1 MAEPNNNPN
10 NNPNNEPNN
19 NAGNNGG
26 GSNSQSFTQEQVDA
40 MIAAERSKLPNADE
54 MAAFKKWQEERKTDA
69 QKNADRDK
77 ELAEAKKEV
86 AQLKSQNSVRE
97 AQCRP
102 EFVKFVTSEVL
113 AMGGDFSANL
123 KTYKKDNPQYFG
135 EPSVRRTSTS
145 GNLSGGSSGG
155 TTTNDIMNDL
165 LRNRGN

>member
-10 NNPNNEPNN
+10 NNHNDDPN

-26 GSNSQSFTQEQVDA
+26 GSNSQTFTQGQVDA
-40 MIAAERSKLPNADE
+40 MLAAERSKQPNAEE
-54 MAAFKKWQEERKTDA
+54 MAAFKKWQEEQKTDV

-77 ELAEAKKEV
+77 ELAEAKNEV
-86 AQLKSQNSVRE
+86 LQLKSQNSVRE
-97 AQCRP
+97 AHCRP
-102 EFVKFVTSEVL
+102 EFVKFVTSEIL
-113 AMGGDFSANL
+113 ALDGDFSANL
-123 KTYKKDNPQYFG
+123 KNYKKDNPQYFG

-145 GNLSGGSSGG
+145 GNLSGGASGG

>member
-10 NNPNNEPNN
+10 NNPNDDPNK
-19 NAGNNGG
+19 AGNSGG
-26 GSNSQSFTQEQVDA
+26 GTPQTFTQEQVDA
-40 MIAAERSKLPNADE
+40 MLAAERSKQPNADE
-54 MAAFKKWQEERKTDA
+54 MAAFKKWQEEQKTDA

-77 ELAEAKKEV
+77 ELAEAKNEV
-86 AQLKSQNSVRE
+86 LQLKSQNSVRE

-102 EFVKFVTSEVL
+102 EFVKFVTAEVL
-113 AMGGDFSANL
+113 AMDGDFSANL
-123 KTYKKDNPQYFG
+123 KNYKKDNPQYFG

-145 GNLSGGSSGG
+145 GNLSGGASSG